1 MIKAYFKGED
11 GSMGYKS
18 GKKYELHV
26 AICKN
31 KIIIRPTNGK
41 LSMCPYDTL
50 ESFLNNWII
59 VQE

>member
-1 MIKAYFKGED
+1 
-11 GSMGYKS
+11 MGYRS

-26 AICKN
+26 VICKN
-31 KIIIRPTNGK
+31 KIIIRPTDGK